1 MLEILD
7 SIIATVA
14 VILVLSLIVQAIQQI
29 IKQVWSFKAKYME
42 RELLAM
48 FQQTALPFVQTTLKQ
63 KLLGISP
70 VSLQV
75 SDVRKSNKPAVDL
88 IAILKTKLA
97 SIGYNDLSL
106 LETMKKED
114 FDKLL
119 EGISKELDEQAKETP
134 DADSQSLTKRITD
147 LKTAIE
153 KGRRDVESWYDLTLK
168 AFQDHYERR
177 MKMWSYALSLI
188 VVVALNASLFDI
200 YKEFSSD
207 RALRESAIALGAKL
221 TSMPRDSVIIKEAQ
235 GKVDTTVVQRSA
247 EEIKK
252 EIKKNLDDVKA
263 VLDNGSFQVM
273 RWGRPSDFTLPV
285 QALGWLAMALLVGLG
300 APFWYDFFKTIMG
313 IKNSFKNQTGKA
325 KDEGEE

>member
-14 VILVLSLIVQAIQQI
+14 VVLVLSLIVQAIQQI
-29 IKQVWSFKAKYME
+29 IKQVWSFKARYME

-48 FQQTALPFVQTTLKQ
+48 FQQTALPFIRTTLTE
-63 KLLGISP
+63 KLLGFSP

-75 SDVRKSNKPAVDL
+75 SDVRKSNKPVVDL
-88 IAILKTKLA
+88 ITILKTKLA

-106 LETMKKED
+106 LETMTKED

-119 EGISKELDEQAKETP
+119 VSISKELDDQPAATP
-134 DADSQSLTKRITD
+134 DENSQALTQRIND
-147 LKTAIE
+147 LKTAIV
-153 KGRRDVESWYDLTLK
+153 KARDDVENWYDLTLK

-207 RALRESAIALGAKL
+207 RALRESAIALGTKL

-235 GKVDTTVVQRSA
+235 GKADTAVVQRSA

-263 VLDNGSFQVM
+263 MLDNGSFQVM
-273 RWGRPSDFTLPV
+273 RWGRPSTFTWPV
-285 QALGWLAMALLVGLG
+285 QVLGWLSMALLVGLG

-313 IKNSFKNQTGKA
+313 IKNSFKNQTGA
-325 KDEGEE
+325 AEGKD